1 MNYRRMMQENL
12 DGTLNPERAEEL
24 WQLLSEDEDAA
35 TENAKLE
42 QVHRMLDKAPHE
54 RPTHPQRLAATIM
67 ARLARTI
74 EKQANM
80 QELSPEMKLALMMS
94 MSIVQVA
101 MMPVLLAAT
110 QMVVTY
116 QQNPAVLSGVIQR
129 VILLQVMMI
138 DALVELLGEVE
149 DMIEKNPES
158 APVAM
163 SLIPVALKGML
174 DYVQDE
180 TDNIGITTPEFRD

>member
-1 MNYRRMMQENL
+1 
-12 DGTLNPERAEEL
+12 
-24 WQLLSEDEDAA
+24 
-35 TENAKLE
+35 
-42 QVHRMLDKAPHE
+42 
-54 RPTHPQRLAATIM
+54 
-67 ARLARTI
+67 
-74 EKQANM
+74 
-80 QELSPEMKLALMMS
+80 MMS